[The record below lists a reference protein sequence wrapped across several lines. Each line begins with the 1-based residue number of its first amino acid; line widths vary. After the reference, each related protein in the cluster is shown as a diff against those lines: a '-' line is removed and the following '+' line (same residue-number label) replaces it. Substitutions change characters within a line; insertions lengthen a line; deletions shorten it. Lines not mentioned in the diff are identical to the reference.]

1 MERLVCVFKKMV
13 QGESWLLPSTVP
25 EERETA
31 CDRQVWSVARCTLTW
46 YRENSPDLII
56 VCIKKIP
63 SDSATP
69 FLCCSS
75 EYLFYF
81 PDTLISVK
89 DC

>member
-46 YRENSPDLII
+46 YRENSPDFII
-56 VCIKKIP
+56 VCIKKSLLILQLLSFAVLLNTYFIFQIP
-63 SDSATP
+63 
-69 FLCCSS
+69 
-75 EYLFYF
+75 
-81 PDTLISVK
+81 
-89 DC
+89 